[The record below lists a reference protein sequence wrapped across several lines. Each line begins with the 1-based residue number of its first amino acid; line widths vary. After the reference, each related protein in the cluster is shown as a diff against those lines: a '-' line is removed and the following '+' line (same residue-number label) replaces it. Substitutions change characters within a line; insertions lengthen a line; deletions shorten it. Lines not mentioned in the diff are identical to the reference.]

1 MADMLGNETLV
12 ASPAADHRTYSDDG
26 LSWPNRKSDFVGTLV
41 PFLVLAWA
49 AVALRLYTRF
59 RIVRAPGWDDL
70 LIGIALVTGSISGIS
85 LGIATNYGM
94 GHHIYEIPRGDLE
107 TVFLLFYLSNAA
119 FTMSNALVKVS
130 LLLQYLRTFV
140 DPRLR
145 RLCVILT
152 FVTCAYGLAYGF
164 LGWFPCIPVE
174 GFWRRDLTAFCYAY
188 GSTDE
193 TQVYRAV
200 ISANIINMVLDIMI
214 FILPIP
220 LLFRNDTVRNTKI
233 GLFALFG
240 LGIIINII
248 AGLRL
253 ASNEVIKRQGLNE
266 DLTFNFPR
274 IFVLGEAENR
284 LSTILASIPVFW
296 PVVTQKVQEIF
307 ITREFRVESTY
318 QISSEPHRHW
328 KDDEG
333 RPDRCK
339 GRQGSGEDI
348 EMQTPQFGAFGK
360 GGMEYQEDE
369 VLEAGVRH
377 PGRRI
382 DVESYTRALVGPFA
396 ETEDA
401 KPPVI
406 YEVRAESA
414 SRK

>member
-12 ASPAADHRTYSDDG
+12 PASSAADHRTYSDDG

-41 PFLVLAWA
+41 SLLVLAWA

-107 TVFLLFYLSNAA
+107 NVLLLFYLSNAG
-119 FTMSNALVKVS
+119 FTTSNALSDLKITSVAPAY
-130 LLLQYLRTFV
+130 QYYR
-140 DPRLR
+140 
-145 RLCVILT
+145 
-152 FVTCAYGLAYGF
+152 
-164 LGWFPCIPVE
+164 
-174 GFWRRDLTAFCYAY
+174 Y

-193 TQVYRAV
+193 TQVYGAV

-220 LLFRNDTVRNTKI
+220 LLFRNDTARNTKI
-233 GLFALFG
+233 GLLASFG

-253 ASNEVIKRQGLNE
+253 ASTEVIKRQGLNE

-296 PVVTQKVQEIF
+296 PIVTQKVHQIF

-318 QISSEPHRHW
+318 QISSEPPRHW

-333 RPDRCK
+333 RPDRYK
-339 GRQGSGEDI
+339 GRQGNGDDI